1 MAMASSLIVLAR
13 ALKWALNAVRAAGK
27 LHDDLL
33 DTVMRL
39 PMSFFGA
46 IERAHRT
53 QPPIE
58 DRLCFDHFV
67 LPCFLTNVCG
77 LLLWLQTR
85 RLLVGSS
92 PASLATSTRST
103 LKSPD
108 RSVRD
113 HSGIIYS
120 TFFATCERLS
130 ND

>member
-58 DRLCFDHFV
+58 DRLCFDHLV
-67 LPCFLTNVCG
+67 LPCFLTNV
-77 LLLWLQTR
+77 LWSSLVASDTTPTGRIITR
-85 RLLVGSS
+85 FARDVDQIDTQVSGQV
-92 PASLATSTRST
+92 
-103 LKSPD
+103 SPD
-108 RSVRD
+108 HPS
-113 HSGIIYS
+113 IIYS
-120 TFFATCERLS
+120 TFFVTSDRLS